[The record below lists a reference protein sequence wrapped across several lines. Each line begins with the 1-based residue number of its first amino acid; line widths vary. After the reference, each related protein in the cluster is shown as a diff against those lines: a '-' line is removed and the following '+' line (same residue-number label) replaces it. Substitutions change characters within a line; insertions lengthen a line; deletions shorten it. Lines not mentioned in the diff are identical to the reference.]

1 MMYHFFQTG
10 MFPKIKVNIVKTN
23 QEYSIVLPFLFIK
36 QTNKIIF
43 QIKLSERLKI
53 NIQRIPFNIIFL
65 YTSPL
70 HLLLTGGKRNI
81 SYSDKEINMRSDPI

>member
-36 QTNKIIF
+36 QTNKIIL

-53 NIQRIPFNIIFL
+53 FKGFR
-65 YTSPL
+65 S
-70 HLLLTGGKRNI
+70 I
-81 SYSDKEINMRSDPI
+81 SYFFTPLLDTFF

>member
-36 QTNKIIF
+36 QTNKIIL

-53 NIQRIPFNIIFL
+53 FKGFRSISYFFTPLL
-65 YTSPL
+65 YTF
-70 HLLLTGGKRNI
+70 
-81 SYSDKEINMRSDPI
+81 Y